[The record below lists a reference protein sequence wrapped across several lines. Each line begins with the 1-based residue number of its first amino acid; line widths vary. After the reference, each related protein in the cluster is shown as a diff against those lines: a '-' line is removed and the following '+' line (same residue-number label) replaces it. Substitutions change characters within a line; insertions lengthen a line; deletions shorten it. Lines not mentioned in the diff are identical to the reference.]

1 MTPKSGATNI
11 GAWIVWQA
19 GENEKLRVG
28 FSICLLRPNSGGDV
42 KRERGT
48 IKFDSGAVIFEDEF
62 DHHPSPQADKHLFAV
77 SMCVTTTNR
86 LGWHTANK
94 KRALWHKWEK
104 TEIELH

>member
-1 MTPKSGATNI
+1 M
-11 GAWIVWQA
+11 
-19 GENEKLRVG
+19 
-28 FSICLLRPNSGGDV
+28 
-42 KRERGT
+42 
-48 IKFDSGAVIFEDEF
+48 IKFDSGAAILEDEF

-104 TEIELH
+104 TEIELPKRPRESEDCRKFERANHVNKTVKPAWVH